1 MKCPKCGQ
9 EVQGKF
15 CSFCGTPLPQESS
28 PEYRPEAPPQG
39 EMKKEPPSFIPERG
53 QPPIQ
58 PAAGTQPQPGSG
70 QWNENSGVP
79 PFQSQSGVPSP
90 LWQQAQ
96 LPKEKKKT
104 AFIVIIVVAAT
115 LVVVLGIIL
124 TVILFQNMRKP
135 LENPDTAASSQ
146 ISSSQPTS
154 EDDSVLSGRI
164 QIVNGAFAITAQ
176 ELVDGINHMV
186 PLEYPL
192 IGELQKEDGQGEI
205 RYTNT
210 ISQELQIII
219 SCDPQTGN
227 VRSIGFQDSQ
237 YTEEN
242 YSWIYYAYL
251 MQMLDP
257 SIDDQIYEELTD
269 DLVYGAG
276 GTYEVYYQQRGQT
289 AYGCYYDDDILYLS
303 ITPADGVPVEPVF
316 Y

>member
-1 MKCPKCGQ
+1 
-9 EVQGKF
+9 
-15 CSFCGTPLPQESS
+15 
-28 PEYRPEAPPQG
+28 
-39 EMKKEPPSFIPERG
+39 MKKEPPSFIPERG
-53 QPPIQ
+53 QSPIQ
-58 PAAGTQPQPGSG
+58 TAGGTQLQTGNG
-70 QWNENSGVP
+70 QWNENGGVP
-79 PFQSQSGVPSP
+79 PFQSQTGVPSP
-90 LWQQAQ
+90 LWQPSQ

-124 TVILFQNMRKP
+124 TVILSQNMRKP
-135 LENPDTAASSQ
+135 LENLDTAASSQ
-146 ISSSQPTS
+146 VSPSQPAS
-154 EDDSVLSGRI
+154 EDDPVLSGQI
-164 QIVNGAFAITAQ
+164 QVVNGTFSITAQ

-192 IGELQKEDGQGEI
+192 IGELQKEEGQGEI

-303 ITPADGVPVEPVF
+303 ITPADGVPVEPAF